1 MSNIEIRKV
10 ETLHELKVFIQ
21 FFYDLYRDNP
31 CAVPYLY
38 GEEMKT
44 LRKDKNPA
52 FAFCEALEEVIF
64 EGDTKV
70 DESAFKFC
78 GEVRMVREGG

>member
-1 MSNIEIRKV
+1 MSKIEIKKV
-10 ETLHELKVFIQ
+10 ETLSELKTFIQ

-52 FAFCEALEEVIF
+52 FEFCEADYLWLIAMERSW
-64 EGDTKV
+64 G
-70 DESAFKFC
+70 AWQP
-78 GEVRMVREGG
+78 